1 MWVVVGSKQAVVEK
15 LFLFS
20 TSAQNIVI
28 AFDSLFFAAELYCG
42 LVPPPTGMWCCSGAA
57 AAAEYVQ
64 VVQYS
69 SVSFISICW

>member
-1 MWVVVGSKQAVVEK
+1 MWAVVGSKQAVVEK

-57 AAAEYVQ
+57 AEYVQ